1 MSASLPID
9 LQIPE
14 DKIADIK
21 KPKLR
26 TSPVGWTKAILEGK
40 PYPLR
45 AMFVNNNPMAL
56 WPDQSETRKALLALD
71 LTGTHRHLSKR
82 NKCFCRLR
90 VARSNRN

>member
-1 MSASLPID
+1 MFLAAITGNWGRPGGAYFNMSASLPID

-14 DKIADIK
+14 DKLADIK

-45 AMFVNNNPMAL
+45 AMFVNNNPMA
-56 WPDQSETRKALLALD
+56 
-71 LTGTHRHLSKR
+71 
-82 NKCFCRLR
+82 
-90 VARSNRN
+90 